1 MFINCEQL
9 KIGSIPD
16 VQKRLTAF
24 AFSYMIQV
32 RLAQPATGIAF
43 VTTQSAIALTRLSC
57 VAPRFRDIR
66 YHPL

>member
-43 VTTQSAIALTRLSC
+43 VTTQSAIALTRHRRLAMLRSLDESD
-57 VAPRFRDIR
+57 R
-66 YHPL
+66 